1 VLTRRKITDVVETM
15 SGIPEKIIDF
25 HVHLFPDRLFDAIWE
40 AFLKQYNWHIIHR
53 CYYRECIE
61 RLRRK
66 GVSVIVYSNYAHRAG
81 IAEELNR
88 WNEKVLQEYEDL
100 YCFAAYHPGDDHALD
115 MARRLVENPK
125 ILGFKL
131 QLLVQNFYP
140 FDERLF
146 GLYDLVM
153 KKNKRILFHTGT
165 GPVGNPYVGLE
176 PFMKVL
182 DRFPDL
188 PATIAHLG
196 AHEYAGFM
204 ELLDRHPQLY
214 LDTAFCFLP
223 APYDG
228 YNLGPGYL
236 EKYKSRILYGS
247 DYPNLITPWE
257 AEIENLLKMNLSPE
271 FYDRIF
277 YDNAAALIR
286 SLTAQGETGESGLT
300 SG

>member
-1 VLTRRKITDVVETM
+1 MATM
-15 SGIPEKIIDF
+15 LGIPKKIIDF
-25 HVHLFPDRLFDAIWE
+25 HVHLFPDKLFDAIWE
-40 AFLKQYNWHIIHR
+40 AFFRQYNWRIIHR

-61 RLRRK
+61 RLRQA
-66 GVSVIVYSNYAHRAG
+66 GAGVIVYSNYAHRAG
-81 IAEELNR
+81 IAEGLNR
-88 WNEKVLQEYEDL
+88 WNVEILREYEDL
-100 YCFAAYHPGDDHALD
+100 YCFAAYHPDDDDALE
-115 MARRLVENPK
+115 MARKLLENPK

-146 GLYDLVM
+146 GLYEMVIN
-153 KKNKRILFHTGT
+153 KKKHILFHAGT

-176 PFMKVL
+176 PFMKAL

-204 ELLDRHPQLY
+204 DLLDRYPGLY

-223 APYDG
+223 APYEG

-257 AEIENLLKMNLSPE
+257 AEIENLLKMNLSAE
-271 FYDRIF
+271 FYDRVF
-277 YDNAAALIR
+277 HDNGAALLR
-286 SLTAQGETGESGLT
+286 SLTES
-300 SG
+300 

>member
-1 VLTRRKITDVVETM
+1 VETM

-40 AFLKQYNWHIIHR
+40 AFLKQYHWHIIHR

-153 KKNKRILFHTGT
+153 KKNKRILFSHR
-165 GPVGNPYVGLE
+165 N
-176 PFMKVL
+176 
-182 DRFPDL
+182 R
-188 PATIAHLG
+188 
-196 AHEYAGFM
+196 
-204 ELLDRHPQLY
+204 
-214 LDTAFCFLP
+214 
-223 APYDG
+223 
-228 YNLGPGYL
+228 PG
-236 EKYKSRILYGS
+236 
-247 DYPNLITPWE
+247 
-257 AEIENLLKMNLSPE
+257 
-271 FYDRIF
+271 
-277 YDNAAALIR
+277 
-286 SLTAQGETGESGLT
+286 GESLCRP
-300 SG
+300 

>member
-1 VLTRRKITDVVETM
+1 MLTTLEITDAVAAM
-15 SGIPEKIIDF
+15 IGMPEKIIDF

-40 AFLKQYNWHIIHR
+40 AFLKQYNWHILHR
-53 CYYRECIE
+53 YYYQECIA
-61 RLRRK
+61 RLREA
-66 GVSVIVYSNYAHRAG
+66 GVDAIVYSNYAHRAG
-81 IAEELNR
+81 IAGGLNR
-88 WNEKVLQEYEDL
+88 WNEEILREYEDL
-100 YCFAAYHPGDDHALD
+100 YCFAAYHPDDDDALD
-115 MARRLVENPK
+115 MARRLVKNPK

-146 GLYDLVM
+146 PLYEMVIRN
-153 KKNKRILFHTGT
+153 NKHILFHTGT

-204 ELLDRHPQLY
+204 ALLDRHPGLY

-223 APYDG
+223 VPYDG

-257 AEIENLLKMNLSPE
+257 AEIENLLKMNLSRE
-271 FYDRIF
+271 FYDRVF
-277 YDNAAALIR
+277 FDNGAALIR
-286 SLTAQGETGESGLT
+286 SLTKS
-300 SG
+300 